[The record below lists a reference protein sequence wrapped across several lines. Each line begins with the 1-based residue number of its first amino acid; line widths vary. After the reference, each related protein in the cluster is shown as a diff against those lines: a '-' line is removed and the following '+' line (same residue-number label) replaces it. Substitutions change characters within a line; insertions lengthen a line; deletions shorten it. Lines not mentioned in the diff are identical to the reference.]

1 MAAALLSP
9 QCCAAVLDDHKEVIS
24 PPSMECSTPAH
35 QHGSRKSP
43 RWRLPLGQPSCLARG
58 SDLQRRSRRQVVED
72 ELRSCWS
79 TEVHTAARTPHP
91 PTTQPPHDARA
102 FSTDRAR
109 AAPPQGRSRSR
120 PGRAGPAARPPSA
133 KSSTADAARDRCSD
147 AAGLPAPTRTEY
159 DDCERMRMRE
169 QSNVSV
175 DRVLVCSSR
184 YMAKRCQS

>member
-1 MAAALLSP
+1 MIFFVWALGALGALSSQP
-9 QCCAAVLDDHKEVIS
+9 KAE
-24 PPSMECSTPAH
+24 
-35 QHGSRKSP
+35 
-43 RWRLPLGQPSCLARG
+43 RWRLPPRQSSCLAG
-58 SDLQRRSRRQVVED
+58 SSDPQRRSRRQVVED

-91 PTTQPPHDARA
+91 PTTQPPHDACA
-102 FSTDRAR
+102 FSTDHAR
-109 AAPPQGRSRSR
+109 AAPPQDRSRSR

-169 QSNVSV
+169 PSNVSV
-175 DRVLVCSSR
+175 DRVLVCSGR
-184 YMAKRCQS
+184 YIAKRCQS